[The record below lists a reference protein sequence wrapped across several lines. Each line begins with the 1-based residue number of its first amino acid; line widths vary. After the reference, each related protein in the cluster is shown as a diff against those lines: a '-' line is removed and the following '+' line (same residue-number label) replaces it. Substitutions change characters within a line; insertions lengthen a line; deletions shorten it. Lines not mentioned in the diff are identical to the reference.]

1 VPDVGFKKDI
11 ERLECVVEKTEK
23 RTCMPRMRR
32 SCIRT
37 ERVVRA
43 NTKLR
48 KLEVGRIP
56 WRRLLFRRFGENES
70 EYAPGDVVESWI
82 ANSKGLASR
91 KNEGMNVLTTTS
103 LSEV

>member
-23 RTCMPRMRR
+23 RTCLPRMRR

-37 ERVVRA
+37 ARLFEQ
-43 NTKLR
+43 TQKMR

-56 WRRLLFRRFGENES
+56 KRRLLFRRFGENES
-70 EYAPGDVVESWI
+70 EFAPGEVVESWI
-82 ANSKGLASR
+82 ANSKD
-91 KNEGMNVLTTTS
+91 
-103 LSEV
+103 